1 MPDNKDATQR
11 QDESRDPR
19 RPQQSHPTLRDS
31 GDEVSLIT
39 TAKKPR
45 LDDWRHR
52 KRVYAALQLARI
64 PLLVLA
70 VVAYAWLHSPLLA
83 AFFAVASLPLPW
95 VAVLLANEKAPDTEK
110 GQPKV
115 YKPALV
121 RQQRQ
126 ATRTALES
134 GTAGTH
140 RPQLDGGDS
149 AASESEVIDA
159 EPEDTPGEMDDT
171 GSTVST
177 DSTVSTERNED
188 PDER

>member
-1 MPDNKDATQR
+1 M
-11 QDESRDPR
+11 
-19 RPQQSHPTLRDS
+19 DS

-45 LDDWRHR
+45 LDWRHR
-52 KRVYAALQLARI
+52 KRVYAALQLAPYPAAR
-64 PLLVLA
+64 PGGGGLRL
-70 VVAYAWLHSPLLA
+70 LHSPLLA
-83 AFFAVASLPLPW
+83 AFFAVLPLPW

-126 ATRTALES
+126 AMRTALES

-171 GSTVST
+171 GST
-177 DSTVSTERNED
+177 DSTESTERNED